1 MQKKLHEPYANFKL
15 WIREN
20 NLNYNKIGE
29 FLGLSAVAVCRKIN
43 GQSDFTLSEVNALKI
58 RYNLESTIFFAPHVA

>member
-1 MQKKLHEPYANFKL
+1 MNKKLHMPYKKFKT

-29 FLGLSAVAVCRKIN
+29 FLGISAVAVCRKIN
-43 GQSDFTLSEVNALKI
+43 GQSDFTLSEINALKME
-58 RYNLESTIFFAPHVA
+58 YKLQSSIFFADVVA